1 VRPTTGK
8 FLFKLL
14 LVKSAGILQIT
25 IGLSLALEPFRLHR
39 SGLLFGKKYEF
50 VLNPGVR
57 PVTLEGHVKNEVDYR

>member
-1 VRPTTGK
+1 
-8 FLFKLL
+8 
-14 LVKSAGILQIT
+14 LQIT